1 MDILKIII
9 VFIYAYLVGSI
20 PFGLILTRLL
30 TGQDIRILGSGRT
43 GGTNAGRIGG
53 LWVGVFT
60 TLLDGLKAASAVW
73 LSRYLVDSAWIDVI
87 APLLSIVG
95 HNYSIFLIQRDNQ
108 GKISLKGGAGG
119 AACAG
124 GSVGLWPF
132 SFFIIVPIAA
142 LLLYTI
148 GYASITTISM
158 ALISIIIFSIRAVLG
173 YSPWQYILYGLL
185 SEILLLWALRPNI
198 KRLLEGN
205 ERLVGRRARNKN
217 KDTVNPSS

>member
-1 MDILKIII
+1 MNILKIII
-9 VFIYAYLVGSI
+9 IFIYAYLVGSI

-53 LWVGVFT
+53 LWVGVIT

-73 LSRYLVDSAWIDVI
+73 LSRYLVDNAWIDVI

-95 HNYSIFLIQRDNQ
+95 HNYSIFLIQRNTQ

-132 SFFIIVPIAA
+132 SFFIIVPTAA
-142 LLLYTI
+142 LLLYSI

-217 KDTVNPSS
+217 KNTVNPSG